1 MTVASLWF
9 RLVVISFVVALVGAA
24 VRLLI
29 VRFDRSFNKCNKIR
43 VIIDKFC
50 CVLPCVILL
59 FYVQITGAFLFLCG
73 YTRAPCVTIMSHAS
87 LSLVRSITL
96 IASPQLVWS

>member
-1 MTVASLWF
+1 M
-9 RLVVISFVVALVGAA
+9 RLDWVIILLIVVLVGAA

-29 VRFDRSFNKCNKIR
+29 VRFDGSFNECNKIR
-43 VIIDKFC
+43 VIIDEFC

-87 LSLVRSITL
+87 LRLVRLITL
-96 IASPQLVWS
+96 IASP